1 MTSESDF
8 VLNVVVD
15 HPVREAPVGTIER
28 LLQHAIRSE
37 AASVIHLEV
46 ILTDHDTVLD
56 LNRRY
61 LEHDYLTDVL
71 AFNMADDGEEDVD
84 GEIYV
89 DLDTAAERC
98 AEFGETYERE
108 VARYALHG
116 LLHLLGYSDDTDAA
130 AQEMKDVENNYLQS
144 FESSGAK
151 RH

>member
-15 HPVREAPVGTIER
+15 HPNREAPVSAIKR

-37 AASVIHLEV
+37 DAAVSHLEV

-108 VARYALHG
+108 AARYALHG

-144 FESSGAK
+144 LDSSSSKHG
-151 RH
+151 

>member
-8 VLNVVVD
+8 VLMSVVD
-15 HPVREAPVGTIER
+15 QPNREAPVSSIKR
-28 LLQHAIRSE
+28 CLQHASRSE
-37 AASVIHLEV
+37 DAAVSHLEV

-89 DLDTAAERC
+89 DLDTADRKS
-98 AEFGETYERE
+98 
-108 VARYALHG
+108 V
-116 LLHLLGYSDDTDAA
+116 
-130 AQEMKDVENNYLQS
+130 V
-144 FESSGAK
+144 
-151 RH
+151 

>member
-15 HPVREAPVGTIER
+15 HPNREAPVSAIKR

-37 AASVIHLEV
+37 DAVSHLEV
-46 ILTDHDTVLD
+46 ILTDHDPVLD

-108 VARYALHG
+108 AARYALHG

-144 FESSGAK
+144 LDSSSSKHG
-151 RH
+151 